1 MGNAPVVE
9 AEGLSVFSG
18 SSPAKVIGGVAICS
32 TNNWNK
38 GEPFVELM
46 GKAIDS
52 FMNRDDKGPY
62 LLVGLKPDPEG
73 PITERFKLRLEP
85 ITQ

>member
-18 SSPAKVIGGVAICS
+18 SSPAKVIGRVTIC
-32 TNNWNK
+32 WNK
-38 GEPFVELM
+38 GELFVELM